1 MIKIIG
7 GKYRSRVINTP
18 EGDTLP
24 TKNMVREA
32 FSSSLTSYLPNSVCL
47 DLFAGSGAVGI
58 EFISRGAKEV
68 YFNDHSK
75 EAYKIINENLA
86 KLQIQGGRV
95 FNLDYLEV
103 LNQVKS
109 IHFDIVFLDPPYALK
124 DSYSKAIRFLIENKM
139 IDSNSVVV
147 LEYEGE
153 ISVDDEI
160 KFEKSKNYKY
170 GKTYIRILKE
180 LKEWRLLFILDH
192 LTQ

>member
-58 EFISRGAKEV
+58 EFISRGAREV

-124 DSYSKAIRFLIENKM
+124 DSYSKSIRFLIENKM

-180 LKEWRLLFILDH
+180 LKE
-192 LTQ
+192 